1 MNTDIRIAVSFKGH
15 RKRKRLRIMLGPD
28 STDYLL
34 DLWISTAMNHP
45 TGILSGMDAVDIALE
60 AGWEEDPETFVK
72 ALRTCGFLDVSGDGV
87 YSLHDWDD
95 HQGYAI
101 HAEKRTEK
109 ARKAALARWGTKE
122 ENAPSMPGAML
133 QASFSNAPS
142 PAPAPAPLALS
153 QPADGERAREVIFA
167 LMSECLPK
175 ARPKSPD
182 KWPKILQRLLD
193 TGQTVEDIERST
205 RFALQDPFWRSRILS
220 PKAFL
225 DNYNQIFDQAVKAM
239 ELQEQCSIEGKG
251 QGMSAEAWEA
261 LKQKNRNQQVVSDK
275 AVNAIPP

>member
-15 RKRKRLRIMLGPD
+15 RKRKRLRLMLGPD

-45 TGILSGMDAVDIALE
+45 TGILAGMDAVDLALE
-60 AGWEEDPETFVK
+60 AGWEGEPEKFVQ
-72 ALRTCGFLDVSGDGV
+72 ALQTCGFLDVSGDGV

-122 ENAPSMPGAML
+122 EDAPSMPGAL
-133 QASFSNAPS
+133 PQASLSNAPS
-142 PAPAPAPLALS
+142 PAPSPAPLALS
-153 QPADGERAREVIFA
+153 HPPDGERARDAVFA
-167 LMSECLPK
+167 LMSECQPK
-175 ARPKSPD
+175 AKPKSPN
-182 KWPKILQRLLD
+182 KWPGMLQGLLD
-193 TGQTVEDIERST
+193 EGQTVEAIERTT
-205 RFALQDPFWRSRILS
+205 RFALQDAFWRSRILS

-225 DNYNQIFDQAVKAM
+225 DNYSQIFDQASKA
-239 ELQEQCSIEGKG
+239 EESQVPCSVEGKG
-251 QGMSAEAWEA
+251 QGMSAEDWEA
-261 LKQKNRNQQVVSDK
+261 LKQKNRTQPKISDNM
-275 AVNAIPP
+275 VNAIPP